1 MHVSCCADLIRDRRP
16 FGERRNVAV
25 RAQLVRRVR
34 GEFAEMPGLRLTCA
48 QACRLFALRRD
59 ICERV
64 FAALVD
70 DGTLSCDAD
79 GRFMLQGLTGQ
90 RADG

>member
-1 MHVSCCADLIRDRRP
+1 MQVSRCADLTRDRTP
-16 FGERRNVAV
+16 LAERRDVVV

-70 DGTLSCDAD
+70 DGTLSRDAD
-79 GRFMLQGLTGQ
+79 GRFVVQAVADQ
-90 RADG
+90 RAAG